1 MKIMFGVSCFQI
13 FHASSLFLDKASSS
27 MLLAKHIE
35 LNAQETSNR
44 YVEIYI
50 IWMNLIMTPLRPHF
64 NDARTARIGAHIP
77 KEPYFRLMKYSNLP

>member
-50 IWMNLIMTPLRPHF
+50 
-64 NDARTARIGAHIP
+64 
-77 KEPYFRLMKYSNLP
+77 